1 MFSPPVKRSPQFG
14 KRRWFQDILR
24 QIPAPQRAAAGG
36 WEPLRHANAEPELRM
51 LRHAPSMRAHSRS
64 CRSSIRDDRF
74 MLRRFSAWSSRA
86 NVPRAFAWSIDG
98 TIAALS
104 SATVFPAKSE
114 KYEQRTAAEPVFGTD
129 RIAPLCHQPIHCAP
143 RHHIKRSKGC
153 GGAFI
158 TVICLISG

>member
-1 MFSPPVKRSPQFG
+1 MVSRHPAANPGTPKSSCWRMGTPASR
-14 KRRWFQDILR
+14 KRRAGASH
-24 QIPAPQRAAAGG
+24 AP
-36 WEPLRHANAEPELRM
+36 PT
-51 LRHAPSMRAHSRS
+51 PSMRAHSRS

-74 MLRRFSAWSSRA
+74 MFHRFSAWSSRA

-98 TIAALS
+98 TIDALS

-129 RIAPLCHQPIHCAP
+129 RIAPRCHRSIHCAP

-153 GGAFI
+153 GGAFT